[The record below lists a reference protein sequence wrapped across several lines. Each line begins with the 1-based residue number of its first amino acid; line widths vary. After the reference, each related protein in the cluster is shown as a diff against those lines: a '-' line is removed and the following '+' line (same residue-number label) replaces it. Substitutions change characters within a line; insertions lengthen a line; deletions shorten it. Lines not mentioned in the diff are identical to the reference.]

1 MKKYINK
8 ITHIDCLEGLKKIQ
22 NNYVDLIITSPPYN
36 LGNNHHTGAKRHKSY
51 NDNLNEDDYQIW
63 QTRVLDECFRV
74 MKKNGSM
81 IYNHKNRIKD
91 GVQISPYSWIFKT
104 KFIVKQEIVWINRS
118 QNFDPIRFYPFTE
131 RVYWLTKDKKT
142 KLKNT
147 IKHHDVFS
155 WKEWPSVG
163 TKSDFTRAFPEKF
176 VEDIL
181 SVFPKTKI
189 VLDPFIGSGTTAVVC
204 KKNNVDFIGFEKMK
218 KYVNLSNQ
226 RIKKIKI

>member
-104 KFIVKQEIVWINRS
+104 KFIAFFFNLFI
-118 QNFDPIRFYPFTE
+118 
-131 RVYWLTKDKKT
+131 
-142 KLKNT
+142 
-147 IKHHDVFS
+147 
-155 WKEWPSVG
+155 SVG
-163 TKSDFTRAFPEKF
+163 
-176 VEDIL
+176 L
-181 SVFPKTKI
+181 
-189 VLDPFIGSGTTAVVC
+189 L
-204 KKNNVDFIGFEKMK
+204 
-218 KYVNLSNQ
+218 
-226 RIKKIKI
+226 

>member
-51 NDNLNEDDYQIW
+51 NDNLNEDGYQIW

-118 QNFDPIRFYPFTE
+118 QNFDPIRFYPFTD
-131 RVYWLTKDKKT
+131 RIYWLVKDKKT
-142 KLKNT
+142 KL
-147 IKHHDVFS
+147 
-155 WKEWPSVG
+155 
-163 TKSDFTRAFPEKF
+163 R
-176 VEDIL
+176 
-181 SVFPKTKI
+181 
-189 VLDPFIGSGTTAVVC
+189 
-204 KKNNVDFIGFEKMK
+204 
-218 KYVNLSNQ
+218 KY
-226 RIKKIKI
+226 KIKII

>member
-91 GVQISPYSWIFKT
+91 GVHIFEPDSIIDLQNTKRTNIYQIT
-104 KFIVKQEIVWINRS
+104 TTIV
-118 QNFDPIRFYPFTE
+118 
-131 RVYWLTKDKKT
+131 
-142 KLKNT
+142 
-147 IKHHDVFS
+147 
-155 WKEWPSVG
+155 
-163 TKSDFTRAFPEKF
+163 
-176 VEDIL
+176 
-181 SVFPKTKI
+181 
-189 VLDPFIGSGTTAVVC
+189 VL
-204 KKNNVDFIGFEKMK
+204 
-218 KYVNLSNQ
+218 NLCE
-226 RIKKIKI
+226 